1 MEHPQEN
8 YVVMPQDQL
17 MDEAKAALTGKWGM
31 GAVAFLI
38 TVIVSIIGEF
48 DGIGDLIFLLLT
60 APLTLGMA
68 MFYLKISREE
78 EDVELGTIFDGF
90 KFFVKALG
98 AYILMMLA
106 ILVGFVLL
114 VIPGFIVAFGLAQTF
129 FIIADDPEIGIVD
142 ALKDSWELMDGHK
155 FDYFILML
163 RFLGW
168 LFLSILT
175 IGIGLFFL
183 VPYIQTTAAKFYN
196 SIRYGD
202 HRSGPG
208 DYEDDIINHLVD

>member
-1 MEHPQEN
+1 MEYQQEK

-31 GAVAFLI
+31 GALAFLI
-38 TVIVSIIGEF
+38 TVLVSLIQEL
-48 DGIGDLIFLLLT
+48 DGIGELIYLLLT

-98 AYILMMLA
+98 AYILMILA

-114 VIPGFIVAFGLAQTF
+114 IIPGFIVAFGLAQTF

-142 ALKDSWELMDGHK
+142 ALKYSWELMDGHK

-183 VPYIQTTAAKFYN
+183 VPYYQTTIAKFYN

-202 HRSGPG
+202 HRSGPN
-208 DYEDDIINHLVD
+208 DQEDDIINHLVD